1 MLEELGLN
9 SAISWYLEGF
19 SDRSEVKITFEAQP
33 DFERLPLPAE
43 LALFRVLQE
52 SLTNVH
58 RHSGSRI
65 AKIRLFEENGLVVLE
80 VADEGKGFP
89 AAMLDRN
96 DDDVPSTFGVGLR
109 GMNERLRD
117 LGGTI
122 ELKPGHN
129 KRGAIVRAVVPRDQS
144 ALKSSGEKRNNAA

>member
-1 MLEELGLN
+1 MSFWRECG
-9 SAISWYLEGF
+9 
-19 SDRSEVKITFEAQP
+19 
-33 DFERLPLPAE
+33 
-43 LALFRVLQE
+43 
-52 SLTNVH
+52 
-58 RHSGSRI
+58 I
-65 AKIRLFEENGLVVLE
+65 ARIRLFEENGLVVLE

-89 AAMLDRN
+89 AAMLDLN

-122 ELKPGHN
+122 ELNPGHN

-144 ALKSSGEKRNNAA
+144 ALKSSAEKRNNAA